1 MFFLTYDP
9 QYSYNIIREKGF
21 NNKGRRSMSK
31 AILRKTGIVSLVIL
45 MLISAVLLIGG
56 EAAFAYEEKSA
67 TIKYDIV
74 NIRANPTT
82 SSSIVSKLAL
92 GKELKIIDETD
103 VSDGYIWYKV
113 KYTVS
118 GTQKQGWVR
127 SDCITIAEDIPTDAE
142 FEAYLTEQGFPESYK
157 IELRK
162 LHDKYPNWVFVAQ
175 HTGLEW
181 DDVIAAESRLGV
193 SLVHTSSI
201 SSWKSVQTGAYDWTT
216 GTWNGLDSSEW
227 VAASP
232 EIIRYYMDPRNF
244 LDDSYI
250 FQFVKQ
256 SYDTSSQDY
265 EKNLT
270 DMVKNTFLSG
280 SFKEN
285 GQTKTYVSAI
295 LEAAESS
302 GVSPYTIAT
311 MIIQEQ
317 GVNGTGGSIS
327 GTEPGYEGYY
337 NFFNVAAYAANG
349 LTPVQKGLQY
359 AKVENGSYGRPWNTR
374 TKSIAGGAQ
383 YFGEGYI
390 KKGQDTIYLKKFN
403 VQGSNLYGHQ
413 YMTNIQGAASEGKIL
428 SKAYST
434 EARKTAL
441 EFKIPVYKNMPNE
454 ACKKPTGDGS
464 PNYMLQSLS
473 VSGQSLTPTFSMYD
487 TEYSVIVPN
496 EISSVTVSAKAYDS
510 NAKISGAGRI
520 SLNTGRNAVKIKVT
534 AQSGGTRT
542 YTITI
547 IRNEATTTKPITSV
561 TSTQYKLNDSEKTIT
576 GIKTFPI
583 TASEFEKG
591 LTVKNGSVKIL
602 KTDGSRQTGNVGTG
616 NVVKVYD
623 TEGTVKTSYNIII
636 YGDANGDG
644 KVNAQDL
651 LTIQKNNIK
660 VSLLSGV
667 KRTAAD
673 VNRDGK
679 VNAQDLLL
687 VQKNNIKVKPI
698 EQ

>member
-1 MFFLTYDP
+1 MNLRER
-9 QYSYNIIREKGF
+9 NI
-21 NNKGRRSMSK
+21 RR
-31 AILRKTGIVSLVIL
+31 IGIQ
-45 MLISAVLLIGG
+45 VLLIMMLVLAVLVYNDSKVYAVEQRIGTLTDSGVRLRSGPGTTYSVLGSLNKG
-56 EAAFAYEEKSA
+56 ESGTIVEERK
-67 TIKYDIV
+67 D
-74 NIRANPTT
+74 T
-82 SSSIVSKLAL
+82 SNM
-92 GKELKIIDETD
+92 
-103 VSDGYIWYKV
+103 IWYHINFPDK
-113 KYTVS
+113 S
-118 GTQKQGWVR
+118 GWVR
-127 SDCITIAEDIPTDAE
+127 SDYVTVRTVSQDFKE
-142 FEAYLTEQGFPESYK
+142 YLNAQGFPESYHASLLALH
-157 IELRK
+157 EL
-162 LHDKYPNWVFVAQ
+162 YPNWQFKAQ
-175 HTGLEW
+175 QTNLDWEE
-181 DDVIAAESRLGV
+181 VIAAESELGV
-193 SLVHTSSI
+193 NLVHTDSI
-201 SSWKSVQTGAYDWTT
+201 SSWKSVQTGAYNWTT
-216 GTWNGLDSSEW
+216 GTWFGLDSAEW

-256 SYDTSSQDY
+256 SYDTSSQEY

-270 DMVKNTFLSG
+270 EMVKNTFLSG
-280 SFKEN
+280 SFEEN
-285 GQTKTYVSAI
+285 EKKKTYVSAI

-337 NFFNVAAYAANG
+337 NFFNVGAYASGG

-390 KKGQDTIYLKKFN
+390 QKGQDTIYLKKFN

-428 SKAYST
+428 SKAYSA

-441 EFKIPVYKNMPNE
+441 EFKIPVYKNMPKT
-454 ACKKPTGDGS
+454 ACEKPTGDGS

-473 VSGQSLTPTFSMYD
+473 VSGQSLTPTFSMYE

-510 NAKISGAGRI
+510 NAKISGTGTI
-520 SLNTGRNAVKIKVT
+520 SLKTGSNTVDVKVT

-542 YTITI
+542 YKITI
-547 IRNEATTTKPITSV
+547 IRNAATINKPVTSV

-576 GIKTFPI
+576 GIETFPV
-583 TASEFEKG
+583 TASQFAKG
-591 LTVKNGSVKIL
+591 LTVENGSMKIL
-602 KTDGSRQTGNVGTG
+602 KADGTQQTGNIGTG

-623 TEGTVKTSYNIII
+623 TEGALKTSYNIII

-651 LTIQKNNIK
+651 LIIQKNNIK
-660 VSLLSGV
+660 VSLLSGA
-667 KRTAAD
+667 KWTAAD